1 MIKIIFDLDGTITKQ
16 ETLPIIS
23 KHFNIEEEIEHL
35 TTQTIQGNIP
45 FIESFIK
52 RVHILGKLPVNEITN
67 QLEKV
72 PLYEKIT
79 DFISKNKQHCVIA
92 TGNLDCWIEK
102 LVKKIPCK
110 YYCSN
115 AMVDNNQVIKLT
127 HILQKEKLV
136 KQFQQ
141 QGYKVVFIGDGNNDV
156 EAMRLAE
163 VSIASGL
170 THTPANSV
178 LSIADYLVFSEE
190 SLCRQLNQLL

>member
-1 MIKIIFDLDGTITKQ
+1 MIKIIFDLDGTITKE

-23 KHFNIEEEIEHL
+23 KYFNIEDEIDHL

-45 FIESFIK
+45 FVESFIK
-52 RVHILGKLPVNEITN
+52 RVHILGKLPIDEVANL
-67 QLEKV
+67 LEKV
-72 PLYEKIT
+72 SLYEKIIS
-79 DFISKNKQHCVIA
+79 FIKKNSQHCVVA

-102 LVKKIPCK
+102 LARKIPCE

-115 AMVDNNQVIKLT
+115 AMINNNQVVKIT

-141 QGYKVVFIGDGNNDV
+141 QGYKIIFVGDGNNDV

-170 THTPANSV
+170 THTPASSV
-178 LSIADYLVFSEE
+178 LSVVDYLVFSEE
-190 SLCRQLNQLL
+190 SLCRQLDQLL